1 MALNDIQLI
10 QEIAGTDFAYRV
22 LSGIASGKVLAINGS
37 SLPEFRNLEIADI
50 NTLATALSGKITST
64 EKGVANGVASLD
76 SSGKVPTAQLPEAS
90 GGGLEYLGTW
100 NATTNTP
107 TIAVASSTNKGKYYK
122 VSVAGSTNIDGI
134 TDWKIGDWVISN
146 GTAWDKIDNTDQ
158 VSSVAGRQGD
168 VTLSASDVG
177 LANVINALQFLA
189 SNVDTDTALTANLD
203 TKVASQKA
211 VKAYIAAYAAALNHN
226 HDSSYEPKNANIQT
240 HISATDVHVTSGDK
254 TNWNAK
260 LSWAS
265 VPASATS
272 TGTAGNIAY
281 EDDYL
286 YVCVAS
292 NKWKRI
298 PMATW

>member
-10 QEIAGTDFAYRV
+10 QEVAGPDFVYRI
-22 LSGIASGKVLAINGS
+22 LSGIASGKVLVINGS
-37 SLPEFRNLEIADI
+37 SLPEFRNLEISDI
-50 NTLATALSGKITST
+50 SNLGTALSGKIAST
-64 EKGVANGVASLD
+64 EKGVANGVATLGSD
-76 SSGKVPTAQLPEAS
+76 GKVPTAQLPEAA

-107 TIAVASSTNKGKYYK
+107 TIPAASSSNKGKYYK
-122 VSVAGSTNIDGI
+122 VSVTGPTNIDGI
-134 TDWKIGDWVISN
+134 TDWQVGDWIISN
-146 GTAWDKIDNTDQ
+146 GSTWDKIDNTDQ
-158 VSSVAGRQGD
+158 VTSVAGRQGA
-168 VTLSASDVG
+168 VTLTADDVG
-177 LANVINALQFLA
+177 LNNVVNALQFLA
-189 SNVDTDTALTANLD
+189 ANVDTDTALTANLD

-211 VKAYIAAYAAALNHN
+211 VKAFIVAYAATINHN
-226 HDSSYEPKNANIQT
+226 HDSSYEPKNANIQS
-240 HISATDVHVTSGDK
+240 HISAADVHVTSTDK

-272 TGTAGNIAY
+272 SGTAGQIAY
-281 EDDYL
+281 ADDYL
-286 YVCVAS
+286 YVCVSA